1 MVQIRTTFELLICN
15 HCNLIYIRDAQRDH
29 KIEVPDSKKTINNWS
44 RAKILEQQKGEVK
57 RAVSNPGDEV
67 FCEGDYTFGG
77 RAPSE

>member
-1 MVQIRTTFELLICN
+1 M
-15 HCNLIYIRDAQRDH
+15 
-29 KIEVPDSKKTINNWS
+29 
-44 RAKILEQQKGEVK
+44 LEQQKGEVK